1 MKKKIYFKNNREN
14 RVLFIDNAKGM
25 AIILMIIGHSLKLGS
40 LKRNAIFSFH
50 MPLFIITSGF
60 FYKRKTFMNEL
71 KNLIINLLIP
81 TMNIYFFV
89 FLYSNIDK
97 MSFKDCC
104 QNIIKSIIIAYS
116 HQSKIKYEFKSIG
129 VLWFNYFLIL
139 VRLLFNIN
147 KKIEKEN
154 DIILFIIILMETYIG
169 YLIGVQKYWLPWSID
184 VSFACI
190 LFYYVGYTLNKY
202 KIFYEIYGNI
212 KIILIIF
219 LMWIAGIKYNWIEI
233 AVRKY
238 PNGLWCFITAISGSI
253 ILLILARII
262 EAKLK
267 IFSKFISWCG
277 KNSLYILFGHHIE
290 KSLIKYNL
298 LIVDKSTYYKII
310 IPLKCLFSISFAF
323 LLVNLK
329 NLRTFL
335 LNKIKNK
342 IIKKET
348 KLIDISLLDGKN
360 NI

>member
-1 MKKKIYFKNNREN
+1 MEKKIYFQINREK
-14 RVLFIDNAKGM
+14 RVLFIDIAKGIG
-25 AIILMIIGHSLKLGS
+25 IILMIIGHSLKLGS
-40 LKRNAIFSFH
+40 LKRNTIFSFH

-97 MSFKDCC
+97 MAFKDFFK
-104 QNIIKSIIIAYS
+104 NIIKSIIIGYS

-129 VLWFNYFLIL
+129 VLWFNYFLIIL
-139 VRLLFNIN
+139 RLLFNIN

-169 YLIGVQKYWLPWSID
+169 YLIGVKKYWLPWSID

-190 LFYYVGYTLNKY
+190 LFYYVGYILNKY

-219 LMWIAGIKYNWIEI
+219 LMWIEGIKYNWIEI

-238 PNGLWCFITAISGSI
+238 PNGLWCYITAISGSI
-253 ILLILARII
+253 IILILAWII

-267 IFSKFISWCG
+267 IFSKFLSLCG

-290 KSLIKYNL
+290 MSLINYKL
-298 LIVDKSTYYKII
+298 LIVDKSTYYEII
-310 IPLKCLFSISFAF
+310 ILLKCLFSISFAF
-323 LLVNLK
+323 VLVNLK

-342 IIKKET
+342 ITKRES
-348 KLIDISLLDGKN
+348 KLIHISFLDKSK
-360 NI
+360 